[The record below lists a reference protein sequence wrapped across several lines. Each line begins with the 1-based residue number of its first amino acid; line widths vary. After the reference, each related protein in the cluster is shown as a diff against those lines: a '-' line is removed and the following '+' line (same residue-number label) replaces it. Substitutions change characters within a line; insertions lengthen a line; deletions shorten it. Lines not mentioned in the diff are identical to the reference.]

1 MVPSTAYCLL
11 PTAYCKKIA
20 VFRALYLGDLLLAV
34 PALRALRAG
43 FPEAEITLIGLPWA
57 ASFAR
62 RFCRYVDRF
71 VEFGGYPGIDE
82 VPIDPGR
89 SAHFVEEQRAYG
101 YDLVV
106 QMQGSGRTSNPCAL
120 ALGGRMTAGYYE
132 GEPPPGLTFG
142 APYPDNQ
149 PEVLRNVGL
158 ISLLGCPHRG
168 LELEFPLFARDHAEA
183 AALLRRLPRPGHVP
197 ETCDLGDDASGT
209 PRQAGRPL
217 IGIHAG
223 AHAPARRWPAERFAV
238 VADHLAQR
246 FGAQIVLTGGPG
258 EEEVAQAVAA
268 GTPCG
273 GAAAPPP
280 PRQGVGEQ
288 CPQGTMRAGRAAP
301 VLNVAGQTSLG
312 GLAALIDRLDLFIAN
327 DTGPAHLADALGTPS
342 VTIFGPADHRRWA
355 PLDQTRHSIV
365 RRPVPCS
372 PCRYTVC
379 PIDHRCLYWVEPD
392 AVIAAAER
400 LLVMGVTACR
410 APRGCWTGAEVPVQ
424 QCTGGAQCGA

>member
-1 MVPSTAYCLL
+1 MHV
-11 PTAYCKKIA
+11 PTATGPGGPGCRAAAASGRLPPTACRKVA

-62 RFCRYVDRF
+62 RFRRYVDRF
-71 VEFGGYPGIDE
+71 VGFGGYPGIDE
-82 VPIDPGR
+82 VAVDPRR

-120 ALGGRMTAGYYE
+120 AFGGRMTAGYYE

-142 APYPDNQ
+142 APYPDDQ

-158 ISLLGCPHRG
+158 ISLLGCPQRG
-168 LELEFPLFARDHAEA
+168 LELEFPLFAQDRAEA
-183 AALLRRLPRPGHVP
+183 AALLCRLPRPGRVP
-197 ETCDLGDDASGT
+197 KTSKTCDPGDDTRGT
-209 PRQAGRPL
+209 PHQAGGPL
-217 IGIHAG
+217 IGIHPG

-258 EEEVAQAVAA
+258 EEEIAQAVAA
-268 GTPCG
+268 GT
-273 GAAAPPP
+273 
-280 PRQGVGEQ
+280 
-288 CPQGTMRAGRAAP
+288 TRAGRALLA
-301 VLNVAGQTSLG
+301 LCVAGQTSLG

-355 PLDQTRHSIV
+355 PLDQTRHPIV
-365 RRPVPCS
+365 LQPVPCS

-379 PIDHRCLYWVEPD
+379 PIDHRCLHWVEPD
-392 AVIAAAER
+392 AVIEAAER
-400 LLVMGVTACR
+400 VLVMGVTAC
-410 APRGCWTGAEVPVQ
+410 GA
-424 QCTGGAQCGA
+424 

>member
-1 MVPSTAYCLL
+1 MTPSTAYRLP
-11 PTAYCKKIA
+11 PTANCKIA
-20 VFRALYLGDLLLAV
+20 VFRALYLGDLLLAG

-62 RFCRYVDRF
+62 RFRRYVDRF

-82 VPIDPGR
+82 VAVDPGR
-89 SAHFVEEQRAYG
+89 SAQFVQEQRAYG

-132 GEPPPGLTFG
+132 GKPPPGLTFG
-142 APYPDNQ
+142 APYPDDQ

-168 LELEFPLFARDHAEA
+168 LELEFPLFARDRAEA
-183 AALLRRLPRPGHVP
+183 AALLTPHPPAPSPSRGEGERAASPLPRQGEGPGAARWP
-197 ETCDLGDDASGT
+197 MAP
-209 PRQAGRPL
+209 PRGLRPRVRAAHGAGRARRARGGRARRPL

-258 EEEVAQAVAA
+258 EEEIAHAVAA
-268 GTPCG
+268 GGPLAGG
-273 GAAAPPP
+273 GAP
-280 PRQGVGEQ
+280 G
-288 CPQGTMRAGRAAP
+288 
-301 VLNVAGQTSLG
+301 LNGAGQTS
-312 GLAALIDRLDLFIAN
+312 
-327 DTGPAHLADALGTPS
+327 LADALGTPS

-355 PLDQTRHSIV
+355 PLAQTRHPIV

-379 PIDHRCLYWVEPD
+379 PIDHRCLDWVEPD
-392 AVIAAAER
+392 TVIEAAER
-400 LLVMGVTACR
+400 LLVRGDTACS
-410 APRGCWTGAEVPVQ
+410 A
-424 QCTGGAQCGA
+424 

>member
-1 MVPSTAYCLL
+1 
-11 PTAYCKKIA
+11 
-20 VFRALYLGDLLLAV
+20 LYLGDLLLAV

-62 RFCRYVDRF
+62 RFRRYIDRF

-82 VPIDPGR
+82 VAVDPGR

-132 GEPPPGLTFG
+132 GELPPGLTFG
-142 APYPDNQ
+142 APYPDDQ

-158 ISLLGCPHRG
+158 IRLLGCPHRG
-168 LELEFPLFARDHAEA
+168 LELEFPLFAQDRAEA
-183 AALLRRLPRPGHVP
+183 AALLRRLPRPRHVP
-197 ETCDLGDDASGT
+197 ESCDPGDDACST
-209 PRQAGRPL
+209 PHQAGRPL

-258 EEEVAQAVAA
+258 EEEIAQAVAA
-268 GTPCG
+268 GTPL
-273 GAAAPPP
+273 
-280 PRQGVGEQ
+280 
-288 CPQGTMRAGRAAP
+288 AGRVAP
-301 VLNVAGQTSLG
+301 ALNVAGQTSLG
-312 GLAALIDRLDLFIAN
+312 GLAALIDRLDLFVAN

-355 PLDQTRHSIV
+355 PLDQTRHPIV

-379 PIDHRCLYWVEPD
+379 PIDHRCLSWVAPD
-392 AVIAAAER
+392 AVIDAAER
-400 LLVMGVTACR
+400 LLVMGVTAC
-410 APRGCWTGAEVPVQ
+410 GA
-424 QCTGGAQCGA
+424 

>member
-1 MVPSTAYCLL
+1 MSSSTAYCLP
-11 PTAYCKKIA
+11 PTAYRKIA

-62 RFCRYVDRF
+62 RFRRYVDRF

-197 ETCDLGDDASGT
+197 ESCDPGDDTRGT

-258 EEEVAQAVAA
+258 EEEIAQAVAKRMV
-268 GTPCG
+268 
-273 GAAAPPP
+273 AP
-280 PRQGVGEQ
+280 
-288 CPQGTMRAGRAAP
+288 A
-301 VLNVAGQTSLG
+301 LNVAGQTSLG

-355 PLDQTRHSIV
+355 PLDQTRHPIV

-410 APRGCWTGAEVPVQ
+410 APRGCWTGTSAPVQ

>member
-1 MVPSTAYCLL
+1 MIPSTAYRLP
-11 PTAYCKKIA
+11 PTACRKVA

-62 RFCRYVDRF
+62 RFHRYVDRF

-82 VPIDPGR
+82 VAVDPGR

-132 GEPPPGLTFG
+132 GEPSPGLTFG
-142 APYPDNQ
+142 APYPDDQ

-158 ISLLGCPHRG
+158 IRLLGCPHRG
-168 LELEFPLFARDHAEA
+168 LELEFPLLARDRAEA
-183 AALLRRLPRPGHVP
+183 AALLNTPHPPTPSPSRGEGEQLVSPLPRQGEGPGVR
-197 ETCDLGDDASGT
+197 A
-209 PRQAGRPL
+209 RRPL

-258 EEEVAQAVAA
+258 DEEITQAVAKRM
-268 GTPCG
+268 
-273 GAAAPPP
+273 AAP
-280 PRQGVGEQ
+280 
-288 CPQGTMRAGRAAP
+288 A
-301 VLNVAGQTSLG
+301 LNVAGQTSLG
-312 GLAALIDRLDLFIAN
+312 GLAALIDRLDLFVAN

-355 PLDQTRHSIV
+355 PRDQTRHPIV

-379 PIDHRCLYWVEPD
+379 PIDHRCLLLLEPD
-392 AVIAAAER
+392 AVIEAAER
-400 LLVMGVTACR
+400 VLVRGGVA
-410 APRGCWTGAEVPVQ
+410 
-424 QCTGGAQCGA
+424 CGA

>member
-11 PTAYCKKIA
+11 PTAFCKKIA

-57 ASFAR
+57 AAFAR
-62 RFCRYVDRF
+62 RFRRYVDRF

-82 VPIDPGR
+82 VAVDPGR
-89 SAHFVEEQRAYG
+89 SAQFVEEQRAYR

-120 ALGGRMTAGYYE
+120 AFGGRMTVGYYD

-142 APYPDNQ
+142 APYPDDQ

-158 ISLLGCPHRG
+158 ISLLGCPNRG
-168 LELEFPLFARDHAEA
+168 LELTFPLFVQDRAEA
-183 AALLRRLPRPGHVP
+183 AALLSPHPPAPSPSRGEGEQNISPLPRQG
-197 ETCDLGDDASGT
+197 EGLGVR
-209 PRQAGRPL
+209 PRRPL

-258 EEEVAQAVAA
+258 EEEIAQSVAQRM
-268 GTPCG
+268 
-273 GAAAPPP
+273 AAPAL
-280 PRQGVGEQ
+280 
-288 CPQGTMRAGRAAP
+288 C
-301 VLNVAGQTSLG
+301 VAGQTSLG

-355 PLDQTRHSIV
+355 PLDQTRHPIV

-379 PIDHRCLYWVEPD
+379 PIDHRCLDWVEPG
-392 AVIAAAER
+392 AVIDAAER
-400 LLVMGVTACR
+400 LLAMGVTAC
-410 APRGCWTGAEVPVQ
+410 GA
-424 QCTGGAQCGA
+424 

>member
-1 MVPSTAYCLL
+1 MHV
-11 PTAYCKKIA
+11 PTAYRLPPTACRKIA

-43 FPEAEITLIGLPWA
+43 SPETEITLIGLPWA

-62 RFCRYVDRF
+62 RFRRYVDRF

-82 VPIDPGR
+82 VAVDPGR
-89 SAHFVEEQRAYG
+89 SAHFVAEQRAYG

-120 ALGGRMTAGYYE
+120 ALGGRRTAGYYE
-132 GEPPPGLTFG
+132 GKPPPGLTFG
-142 APYPDNQ
+142 APYPDDQ

-168 LELEFPLFARDHAEA
+168 LELEFPLFARDRAEA
-183 AALLRRLPRPGHVP
+183 AALLTPHPPAPSPSRGEGERAASPLPRQGEGPGAARWP
-197 ETCDLGDDASGT
+197 MAP
-209 PRQAGRPL
+209 PRGLRPRVRAAHGAGRARRARGGRARRPL

-258 EEEVAQAVAA
+258 EEQVAQAVAERMV
-268 GTPCG
+268 
-273 GAAAPPP
+273 AP
-280 PRQGVGEQ
+280 
-288 CPQGTMRAGRAAP
+288 A
-301 VLNVAGQTSLG
+301 LNVAGQTSLG
-312 GLAALIDRLDLFIAN
+312 GLAALIDRLDLFVAN

-355 PLDQTRHSIV
+355 PLDQTRHPIV
-365 RRPVPCS
+365 RRPVPCN

-379 PIDHRCLYWVEPD
+379 PIDHRCLLLLEPG
-392 AVIAAAER
+392 AVIEAAER
-400 LLVMGVTACR
+400 VLVMGVTAC
-410 APRGCWTGAEVPVQ
+410 GA
-424 QCTGGAQCGA
+424 

>member
-1 MVPSTAYCLL
+1 VSPAAGGANRAAAQQQRAAACR
-11 PTAYCKKIA
+11 KIA

-62 RFCRYVDRF
+62 RFRPYVDRF

-82 VPIDPGR
+82 VAVDPGR

-142 APYPDNQ
+142 TPYPDDQ

-168 LELEFPLFARDHAEA
+168 LELEFPLFARDRAEA
-183 AALLRRLPRPGHVP
+183 AALLRRLPRPGYVP
-197 ETCDLGDDASGT
+197 KTGDRGDDARGT
-209 PRQAGRPL
+209 PHQAGRPL

-258 EEEVAQAVAA
+258 EEEIAQAVAA
-268 GTPCG
+268 RTPL
-273 GAAAPPP
+273 
-280 PRQGVGEQ
+280 
-288 CPQGTMRAGRAAP
+288 AGRAAP
-301 VLNVAGQTSLG
+301 ALCVAGQTSLG
-312 GLAALIDRLDLFIAN
+312 GLAALIDRFDLFIAN
-327 DTGPAHLADALGTPS
+327 DTGPAHLADAVGTPS

-355 PLDQTRHSIV
+355 PLDQTRHRIV

-372 PCRYTVC
+372 PCRYAVC
-379 PIDHRCLYWVEPD
+379 PIDHRCLHWIEPD
-392 AVIAAAER
+392 AVIEAAET
-400 LLVMGVTACR
+400 LLVQGVQATGDQSPQAIACR
-410 APRGCWTGAEVPVQ
+410 LM
-424 QCTGGAQCGA
+424 

>member
-1 MVPSTAYCLL
+1 MHAPTGYRLLATGYC
-11 PTAYCKKIA
+11 KIA

-62 RFCRYVDRF
+62 RFRRYVDRF

-82 VPIDPGR
+82 VAVDPGR

-142 APYPDNQ
+142 APYPDDQ

-158 ISLLGCPHRG
+158 IRLLGCPHRG
-168 LELEFPLFARDHAEA
+168 LELEFPLFARDRAEA

-197 ETCDLGDDASGT
+197 ETCDLGDDASGIPHHSVQVDT
-209 PRQAGRPL
+209 QVGGRL
-217 IGIHAG
+217 VGIHAG

-258 EEEVAQAVAA
+258 EEEIAQAVVA
-268 GTPCG
+268 GTPL
-273 GAAAPPP
+273 
-280 PRQGVGEQ
+280 
-288 CPQGTMRAGRAAP
+288 AGRAAP
-301 VLNVAGQTSLG
+301 ALCVAGQTSLG
-312 GLAALIDRLDLFIAN
+312 GLAALIDWLDLFIAN

-355 PLDQTRHSIV
+355 PLDQTRHPIV

-379 PIDHRCLYWVEPD
+379 PIDHRCLHWVEPD
-392 AVIAAAER
+392 AVIEAAER
-400 LLVMGVTACR
+400 LLVRGDTACS
-410 APRGCWTGAEVPVQ
+410 A
-424 QCTGGAQCGA
+424 